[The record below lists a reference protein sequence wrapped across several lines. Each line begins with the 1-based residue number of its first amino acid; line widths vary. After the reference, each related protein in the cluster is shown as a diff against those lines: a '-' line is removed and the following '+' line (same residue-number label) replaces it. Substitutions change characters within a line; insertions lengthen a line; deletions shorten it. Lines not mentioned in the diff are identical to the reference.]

1 MEATGILAAPAVI
14 ASVACMSC
22 RRLKMKCIGSNDPP
36 CARCAKAGRPCI
48 VQRGRLQ
55 DSVNSIPEDE
65 SRRSQPQSGHTP
77 PGTVPIGQSHDGP
90 SFQPVNG
97 VGFGRENQTARY
109 GKSVARIFFP
119 ETSDPKTP
127 EQSPVVLSSIVTAS
141 PYSTVL
147 DQAGST
153 KSDAL
158 SPDQRALKRP
168 RIQSTLSSGQFS
180 LKNGMLETPVSERD
194 MVQFIDIFRKRVMN
208 FIPLLNAGDLDDT
221 SDIISKRKPLAY
233 CICYVTARYVPG
245 GETTRSKLLP
255 FVSAILQEKVF
266 QPKSLEDE
274 WTMLQ
279 ALSVLY
285 AYRTAVSTVSSVEG
299 SLEISQR
306 SIKAYIETYAV
317 NLSVHRSISGV
328 KASLRA
334 EDPEIMKTI
343 AFKKYIFWLWLF
355 NMSHHHSII
364 TGTPPSIREDSTIRA
379 ASEILGHF
387 NVGPRI
393 LQVLAEVE
401 LCLLWG
407 KASVHASGLGEWWCP
422 LDVLDKPIE
431 YIEQGVL
438 DDVDAFLQTWSNK
451 WGPFFNS
458 EPLAPGIEFHYR
470 FTRFCLSA
478 YLIRNSRL
486 VGGNLM
492 PYQIDALNRSISD
505 AASFCQFF
513 LELGP
518 SSREA
523 ARYMADFGFVMISFS
538 CLFIIQA
545 CETFH
550 SSIQIPYERLGK
562 VEEVAQLM
570 KELAV
575 NSSHGPNF
583 QSQTILA
590 RLRQAHEKLHNT
602 GADDGWVGNQEAFQ
616 SFSSGPGQDAV
627 LMDPQWDML
636 DFFPDFPRV

>member
-1 MEATGILAAPAVI
+1 MDGTGIAAPAVI

-22 RRLKMKCIGSNDPP
+22 RRLKMKCIGSSDPP

-48 VQRGRLQ
+48 VQRGRLP
-55 DSVNSIPEDE
+55 DTVNSNPDSE
-65 SRRSQPQSGHTP
+65 SRRSQPQPEQTP
-77 PGTVPIGQSHDGP
+77 SRTVPVSRP
-90 SFQPVNG
+90 YESSSFQPVNG
-97 VGFGRENQTARY
+97 VGFGRENQIARY
-109 GKSVARIFFP
+109 GNSVARTFFP
-119 ETSDPKTP
+119 DTADRDAP
-127 EQSPVVLSSIVTAS
+127 EKSPIVLPSIFTTS
-141 PYSTVL
+141 PYSTAL
-147 DQAGST
+147 DQAGPA
-153 KSDAL
+153 KSDGL
-158 SPDQRALKRP
+158 SPDLRATKRP
-168 RIQSTLSSGQFS
+168 RIESTLSSGQVS
-180 LKNGMLETPVSERD
+180 LQNGTSESPIPERD

-208 FIPLLNAGDLDDT
+208 FIPLLNAGDLDDPF
-221 SDIISKRKPLAY
+221 DIISKKKPLAY
-233 CICYVTARYVPG
+233 CVCYVTARYVPG
-245 GETTRSKLLP
+245 GEAARAKLLP
-255 FVSAILQEKVF
+255 VISAILQDKAF
-266 QPKSLEDE
+266 QPKSAEDE
-274 WTMLQ
+274 WTVLQ

-285 AYRTAVSTVSSVEG
+285 AYRTAVSTISSAEG

-328 KASLRA
+328 KAALRA
-334 EDPEIMKTI
+334 EDPDVMKTV

-355 NMSHHHSII
+355 NMSHHHSIV

-379 ASEILGHF
+379 APEILGHF

-393 LQVLAEVE
+393 RQVLAEVE

-407 KASVHASGLGEWWCP
+407 KASVHARGLGEWWCP
-422 LDVLDKPIE
+422 PDVLDKPID

-438 DDVDAFLQTWSNK
+438 ANVDTFLQTWSDK

-458 EPLAPGIEFHYR
+458 EPLGPGIEFHYR
-470 FTRFCLSA
+470 FTRFCLST
-478 YLIRNSRL
+478 YLIRNLRL
-486 VGGNLM
+486 VGSTLM

-505 AASFCQFF
+505 AANFCQFS

-550 SSIQIPYERLGK
+550 PVIQAPYERLGK

-570 KELAV
+570 KELAI
-575 NSSHGPNF
+575 NSSHGPSF
-583 QSQTILA
+583 QSQNIMA
-590 RLRQAHEKLHNT
+590 KLHQAYGKIPST
-602 GADDGWVGNQEAFQ
+602 TADDGLAGSQGMFQ
-616 SFSSGPGQDAV
+616 PFSGQDAF

-636 DFFPDFPRV
+636 DFFPEFPQVL